1 MDEKKEFTEGRYMD
15 IIFGIILYAEMF
27 LLGFCTWRART
38 ASKKAGRIVYYYSGL
53 SFVCSI
59 FFAIYTYVPQLA
71 IKNFSKGITLI
82 CFDWLLILLM
92 LYTEYYTCLFK
103 GIRAIKYITYVYAMI
118 DSVSLFANTWTH
130 HIFEYQYVDNAE
142 RAMRI
147 VHNYY
152 LFDLHFIVN
161 YLFMIMVI
169 LSYLIMILRS
179 SKFYRFRYEVVF
191 IVIFVGF
198 ILDLSSMYS
207 HFLYNISMLA
217 FGCMSI
223 LIYYFTLEYVPNM
236 LIENT
241 MSLVIKDMNN
251 GIVCF
256 DNSGKCIYTNELI
269 QKLYDTDGNVEIL
282 EQKYHKWL
290 HTTDQVKDAMQ
301 FRFSVKKEEAEK
313 TYEVTYKR
321 IYDDKQNWICDCF
334 IFNDR
339 TEEIASLE
347 YEKYRASHDSMTG
360 LLNKEQFYQDVYE
373 LLHQNPDKKY
383 CLVCSNIKDFKFV
396 NELFGMEKGDTV
408 LLRQAELMRE
418 YTPKGTLL
426 ARMQNDRFAMCIPR
440 KDLRE
445 NVVHEVI
452 FKLQE
457 ETQNSAFR
465 MHIFVGVYDII
476 NIEEPI
482 SIMCDKANL
491 ASTTIENDYHS
502 DIAFYSKN
510 LFDRSIEERRIIG
523 EFEGAL
529 NRKEFVMF
537 LQPQV
542 NAKGELYGA
551 EALVR
556 WQHAQRGLLSP
567 AMFIDVLEKAGLI
580 YKLDRYIWE
589 SAAQKLKEWKDK
601 GAEQYHISVNISTKD
616 FYFVD
621 IYEIFTGLIEKYD
634 IRPDRL
640 NLEITET
647 ALMSDFDKNMEI
659 LKQLQEYGFK
669 IEIDDFGSG
678 YSSLNMLKDIS
689 ADVLKIDMGFLRAS
703 ENEAKGMDILESII
717 VLAGKLGMDVI
728 TEGVEMEKQLTML
741 SNMGCGIFQGYYF
754 SKPIPTN
761 EFEDKYHI
769 F

>member
-1 MDEKKEFTEGRYMD
+1 MAAY
-15 IIFGIILYAEMF
+15 
-27 LLGFCTWRART
+27 
-38 ASKKAGRIVYYYSGL
+38 
-53 SFVCSI
+53 
-59 FFAIYTYVPQLA
+59 
-71 IKNFSKGITLI
+71 
-82 CFDWLLILLM
+82 
-92 LYTEYYTCLFK
+92 
-103 GIRAIKYITYVYAMI
+103 
-118 DSVSLFANTWTH
+118 
-130 HIFEYQYVDNAE
+130 
-142 RAMRI
+142 
-147 VHNYY
+147 
-152 LFDLHFIVN
+152 
-161 YLFMIMVI
+161 
-169 LSYLIMILRS
+169 
-179 SKFYRFRYEVVF
+179 
-191 IVIFVGF
+191 
-198 ILDLSSMYS
+198 
-207 HFLYNISMLA
+207 
-217 FGCMSI
+217 
-223 LIYYFTLEYVPNM
+223 
-236 LIENT
+236 
-241 MSLVIKDMNN
+241 
-251 GIVCF
+251 
-256 DNSGKCIYTNELI
+256 
-269 QKLYDTDGNVEIL
+269 
-282 EQKYHKWL
+282 
-290 HTTDQVKDAMQ
+290 DQVKDAMQ
-301 FRFSVKKEEAEK
+301 FCFSVKKEEAEK

-347 YEKYRASHDSMTG
+347 YERYRASHDSMTG

-373 LLHQNPDKKY
+373 LIHQNPDKKY

-426 ARMQNDRFAMCIPR
+426 ARMQNDRFAMCLPR

-445 NVVHEVI
+445 DVVHKAI

-465 MHIFVGVYDII
+465 MHIFVGVYDIT

-621 IYEIFTGLIEKYD
+621 IYETFTGLIEKYD
-634 IRPDRL
+634 ICPDRL

-659 LKQLQEYGFK
+659 LKQLREYGFK

-717 VLAGKLGMDVI
+717 ILAGKLGMDVI
-728 TEGVEMEKQLTML
+728 TEGVEMKKQFTML

-769 F
+769 FNV

>member
-1 MDEKKEFTEGRYMD
+1 MNILYD
-15 IIFGIILYAEMF
+15 ILVYIEIIL
-27 LLGFCTWRART
+27 LGYCTWRARSQT
-38 ASKKAGRIVYYYSGL
+38 KKLGRIVYYFNGL

-59 FFAIYTYVPQLA
+59 FFALYIYVPQLA
-71 IKNFSKGITLI
+71 VKNFAKGMTFV

-92 LYTEYYTCLFK
+92 FYTEYYTNLFK
-103 GIRAIKYITYVYAMI
+103 GIRFIKHITYIYAVI
-118 DSVSLFANTWTH
+118 DSVSLIVNTWTH
-130 HIFEYQYVDNAE
+130 HVFGYQYVEGAD
-142 RAMRI
+142 RAMRV
-147 VHNYY
+147 VHNHY
-152 LFDLHFIVN
+152 LFNLHFLIN
-161 YLFMIMVI
+161 YIFMAMVV
-169 LSYLIMILRS
+169 LSYFIMIIRS

-191 IVIFVGF
+191 AVIFIGF
-198 ILDLSSMYS
+198 VLDLSSIYS

-223 LIYYFTLEYVPNM
+223 LIYYFTLEYVPDT
-236 LIENT
+236 LIEST
-241 MSLVIKDMNN
+241 LSLIIKDMNN

-256 DNSGKCIYTNELI
+256 DNSGKCIYANELI
-269 QKLYDTDGNVEIL
+269 QKLYDTDGRVDFL
-282 EQKYHKWL
+282 EKKYHKWID
-290 HTTDQVKDAMQ
+290 TTDQKKDSM
-301 FRFSVKKEEAEK
+301 RFQLSIRQDGSEK

-321 IYDDKQNWICDCF
+321 IYDDKKNWICDCF

-360 LLNKEQFYQDVYE
+360 LLNREQFYQDVYD
-373 LLHQNPDKKY
+373 LLHQNQDMNY
-383 CLVCSNIKDFKFV
+383 CLICSNIKDFKFV
-396 NELFGMEKGDTV
+396 NELFGMEKGDAI
-408 LLRQAELMRE
+408 LMRQAEIMRD

-426 ARMQNDRFAMCIPR
+426 ARMQNDRFALCIP
-440 KDLRE
+440 KKYFRE
-445 NVVHEVI
+445 KVIHEAI
-452 FKLQE
+452 TKLQE
-457 ETQNSAFR
+457 ETKNSALR
-465 MHIFVGVYDII
+465 MHIFVGVYNIT
-476 NIEEPI
+476 NIEEPV

-510 LFDRSIEERRIIG
+510 LFDQSIEERRIIG

-542 NAKGELYGA
+542 SAKGELYGA

-567 AMFIDVLEKAGLI
+567 AMFIDILEKAGLI

-589 SAAQKLKEWKDK
+589 AAAQKLKEWKEK

-621 IYEIFTGLIEKYD
+621 IYETFTGLVEKYG

-647 ALMSDFDKNMEI
+647 ALMSDFEKNMEI

-703 ENEAKGMDILESII
+703 ENEVKGMDILESII

-728 TEGVEMEKQLTML
+728 TEGVEMEKQLIML
-741 SNMGCGIFQGYYF
+741 SNMGCDIFQGYYF

-769 F
+769 FKA

>member
-1 MDEKKEFTEGRYMD
+1 MKRKNSRRED
-15 IIFGIILYAEMF
+15 IWILYLVLSYMQKCFFWDFAHGEQEQRRKKQDVSYIIIVDF
-27 LLGFCTWRART
+27 LLFA
-38 ASKKAGRIVYYYSGL
+38 AS
-53 SFVCSI
+53 
-59 FFAIYTYVPQLA
+59 FAIYTYVPQLA
-71 IKNFSKGITLI
+71 IKNFSKGITFI

-92 LYTEYYTCLFK
+92 LYTEYYTGLFK

-440 KDLRE
+440 KNLRE

-703 ENEAKGMDILESII
+703 ENEAKGMDILECII

>member
-1 MDEKKEFTEGRYMD
+1 MRVSR
-15 IIFGIILYAEMF
+15 F
-27 LLGFCTWRART
+27 L
-38 ASKKAGRIVYYYSGL
+38 
-53 SFVCSI
+53 
-59 FFAIYTYVPQLA
+59 
-71 IKNFSKGITLI
+71 
-82 CFDWLLILLM
+82 
-92 LYTEYYTCLFK
+92 
-103 GIRAIKYITYVYAMI
+103 
-118 DSVSLFANTWTH
+118 
-130 HIFEYQYVDNAE
+130 
-142 RAMRI
+142 
-147 VHNYY
+147 
-152 LFDLHFIVN
+152 
-161 YLFMIMVI
+161 
-169 LSYLIMILRS
+169 
-179 SKFYRFRYEVVF
+179 
-191 IVIFVGF
+191 
-198 ILDLSSMYS
+198 
-207 HFLYNISMLA
+207 
-217 FGCMSI
+217 
-223 LIYYFTLEYVPNM
+223 
-236 LIENT
+236 
-241 MSLVIKDMNN
+241 
-251 GIVCF
+251 
-256 DNSGKCIYTNELI
+256 
-269 QKLYDTDGNVEIL
+269 
-282 EQKYHKWL
+282 
-290 HTTDQVKDAMQ
+290 
-301 FRFSVKKEEAEK
+301 
-313 TYEVTYKR
+313 
-321 IYDDKQNWICDCF
+321 
-334 IFNDR
+334 
-339 TEEIASLE
+339 
-347 YEKYRASHDSMTG
+347 DSMTG

-373 LLHQNPDKKY
+373 LLHQNPDEKY

-408 LLRQAELMRE
+408 LLRQAELMCE

-445 NVVHEVI
+445 DVVHKAI

-465 MHIFVGVYDII
+465 MHIFVGVYDIT

-510 LFDRSIEERRIIG
+510 LFDQSIEERRIIG

-659 LKQLQEYGFK
+659 LKQLREYGFK

-678 YSSLNMLKDIS
+678 YSSLNMLKIS
-689 ADVLKIDMGFLRAS
+689 VQM
-703 ENEAKGMDILESII
+703 
-717 VLAGKLGMDVI
+717 
-728 TEGVEMEKQLTML
+728 
-741 SNMGCGIFQGYYF
+741 Y
-754 SKPIPTN
+754 
-761 EFEDKYHI
+761 
-769 F
+769 